1 MRLQNNQNRTTKA
14 INSVAAT
21 ITAIAIIVP
30 LESPSLLDP
39 SPGELERAEVVGD
52 IIMVSVDF
60 NADVASSLVTTG
72 VDQVG
77 FVPRKN
83 SLPWAVQFS
92 IINN

>member
-1 MRLQNNQNRTTKA
+1 LRLQNNQNRTTKA
-14 INSVAAT
+14 IDSITAT

-39 SPGELERAEVVGD
+39 FPGGLERAEVVGD
-52 IIMVSVDF
+52 IVMVSVDF
-60 NADVASSLVTTG
+60 NADVAGSLVTTG

-83 SLPWAVQFS
+83 NLPCAVQFS
-92 IINN
+92 II